1 MKTLIL
7 KNKYQVNAT
16 LVANDFIDHYMS
28 KANGEFVKVYLFL
41 LRHLDD
47 PYSQLTIS
55 AIADSLDNTE
65 KDILRAF
72 RYWESEGLLS
82 LEKDADNQIIGL
94 SLEKTICVPLSHPT
108 PPDTPTTPGPGG
120 GKSFDRLAEEDV
132 SSAVF
137 APEVSVSDAPVSDLA
152 APSTASVFTAPVSD
166 TQFTAASGASAS
178 VAPVQT
184 VQTPVAQ
191 PIPLDSFRAQKE
203 LKSLLFIAEQYLGK
217 TLTKTDMDAI
227 TYFYDT
233 LGMSADLIEYLIE
246 SCVENGHKSI
256 RYIQKVALSWFDDG
270 VRTVAEAR
278 QRSVNYNKNCYAVMN
293 AFGLKNRAPGEAE
306 LAYIK
311 KWSEEFGFTLDI
323 ILEACNRTISAT
335 HQPSF
340 EYTDSILQKW
350 RSRQVRKIQD
360 IAALDAAFQKERSR
374 SAAVSRVKP
383 AARNLNNFDR
393 RSYDM
398 DSLEERLLNSN

>member
-55 AIADSLDNTE
+55 TIADSLDNTE

-82 LEKDADNQIIGL
+82 LEKDADDQIIGL

-120 GKSFDRLAEEDV
+120 GKSLEALPGEEISSAASFMPDV
-132 SSAVF
+132 SA
-137 APEVSVSDAPVSDLA
+137 SDAPISDMA
-152 APSTASVFTAPVSD
+152 APSAAVSAAP
-166 TQFTAASGASAS
+166 
-178 VAPVQT
+178 

>member
-55 AIADSLDNTE
+55 TIADSLDNTE

-82 LEKDADNQIIGL
+82 LEKDADDQIIGL

-120 GKSFDRLAEEDV
+120 GKSLEALPGEEISSAASFMPDV
-132 SSAVF
+132 SA
-137 APEVSVSDAPVSDLA
+137 SDAPISDMA
-152 APSTASVFTAPVSD
+152 APSAAVS
-166 TQFTAASGASAS
+166 A
-178 VAPVQT
+178 VP

>member
-1 MKTLIL
+1 MKTLLL

-82 LEKDADNQIIGL
+82 LEKDADDQIIGL

-120 GKSFDRLAEEDV
+120 GKSLEALPGEEISSAAAFMPDV
-132 SSAVF
+132 SA
-137 APEVSVSDAPVSDLA
+137 SDAPISDMA
-152 APSTASVFTAPVSD
+152 APSAAVSAAP
-166 TQFTAASGASAS
+166 
-178 VAPVQT
+178 

>member
-1 MKTLIL
+1 MQTTRSS
-7 KNKYQVNAT
+7 V
-16 LVANDFIDHYMS
+16 
-28 KANGEFVKVYLFL
+28 FL
-41 LRHLDD
+41 LR
-47 PYSQLTIS
+47 
-55 AIADSLDNTE
+55 
-65 KDILRAF
+65 R
-72 RYWESEGLLS
+72 R
-82 LEKDADNQIIGL
+82 
-94 SLEKTICVPLSHPT
+94 ICVPLSHPT

-120 GKSFDRLAEEDV
+120 GKSLESLPGEEISSAAAFMPDV
-132 SSAVF
+132 SA
-137 APEVSVSDAPVSDLA
+137 SDAPISDMA
-152 APSTASVFTAPVSD
+152 APSAAVSAAP
-166 TQFTAASGASAS
+166 
-178 VAPVQT
+178 

-293 AFGLKNRAPGEAE
+293 AFGLEEPCSGRSGTCLYQEVVRRIRFHTRHYSGSLQSYDLCDTSAEFRVYRLDPAEMAQPAGEEDPGHRSSGCC
-306 LAYIK
+306 IP
-311 KWSEEFGFTLDI
+311 G
-323 ILEACNRTISAT
+323 RT
-335 HQPSF
+335 QPKRRCF
-340 EYTDSILQKW
+340 P
-350 RSRQVRKIQD
+350 
-360 IAALDAAFQKERSR
+360 
-374 SAAVSRVKP
+374 RVKP

>member
-55 AIADSLDNTE
+55 TIADSLDNTE

-82 LEKDADNQIIGL
+82 LEKDADDQIIGL

-120 GKSFDRLAEEDV
+120 GKSLEALPGEEISSAASFMPDV
-132 SSAVF
+132 SA
-137 APEVSVSDAPVSDLA
+137 SDAPISDMA
-152 APSTASVFTAPVSD
+152 APSAAVSVVP
-166 TQFTAASGASAS
+166 
-178 VAPVQT
+178 

>member
-47 PYSQLTIS
+47 PYSQLTIP

-82 LEKDADNQIIGL
+82 LEKDADDQIIGL

-120 GKSFDRLAEEDV
+120 GKSLEGLPGEEISSAAAFMPDV
-132 SSAVF
+132 SA
-137 APEVSVSDAPVSDLA
+137 SDAPISDMA
-152 APSTASVFTAPVSD
+152 APSAAVSAAP
-166 TQFTAASGASAS
+166 
-178 VAPVQT
+178 

>member
-82 LEKDADNQIIGL
+82 LEKDADDQIIGL

-120 GKSFDRLAEEDV
+120 EKSLESLPGEEISSAAAFMPDV
-132 SSAVF
+132 SA
-137 APEVSVSDAPVSDLA
+137 SDAPISDMA
-152 APSTASVFTAPVSD
+152 APSAAVSAAP
-166 TQFTAASGASAS
+166 
-178 VAPVQT
+178 

-233 LGMSADLIEYLIE
+233 LGLSADLIEYLIE

>member
-55 AIADSLDNTE
+55 TIADSLDNTE

-82 LEKDADNQIIGL
+82 LEKDADDQIIGL

-120 GKSFDRLAEEDV
+120 GKSLEALPGEEISSAAAFMPDV
-132 SSAVF
+132 SA
-137 APEVSVSDAPVSDLA
+137 SDAPISDMA
-152 APSTASVFTAPVSD
+152 APSVAVSAAP
-166 TQFTAASGASAS
+166 
-178 VAPVQT
+178 

>member
-1 MKTLIL
+1 MKPLIL

-82 LEKDADNQIIGL
+82 LEKDADDQIIGL

-108 PPDTPTTPGPGG
+108 PPDTPTTPGPEG
-120 GKSFDRLAEEDV
+120 GKSLEALPGEEISSAASFMPDV
-132 SSAVF
+132 SA
-137 APEVSVSDAPVSDLA
+137 SDAPISDMA
-152 APSTASVFTAPVSD
+152 APSAAVSAAP
-166 TQFTAASGASAS
+166 
-178 VAPVQT
+178 

>member
-82 LEKDADNQIIGL
+82 LEKDADDQIIGL

-120 GKSFDRLAEEDV
+120 GKSLESLPGEEISSAAAFMPDV
-132 SSAVF
+132 SA
-137 APEVSVSDAPVSDLA
+137 SDAPISDMA
-152 APSTASVFTAPVSD
+152 APSAAVSAAP
-166 TQFTAASGASAS
+166 
-178 VAPVQT
+178 

-233 LGMSADLIEYLIE
+233 LGLSADLIEYLIE

-306 LAYIK
+306 LAI
-311 KWSEEFGFTLDI
+311 
-323 ILEACNRTISAT
+323 
-335 HQPSF
+335 
-340 EYTDSILQKW
+340 
-350 RSRQVRKIQD
+350 
-360 IAALDAAFQKERSR
+360 SR
-374 SAAVSRVKP
+374 SGPKNSVSHSTLFWKPAIVRSLRHISRVSSIQTRSCRNGV
-383 AARNLNNFDR
+383 AAGEEDPGHRSSGCCIPERTQPKR
-393 RSYDM
+393 RCFPCKTGSAE
-398 DSLEERLLNSN
+398 SEQL

>member
-1 MKTLIL
+1 MKPLIL

-82 LEKDADNQIIGL
+82 LEKDADDQIIGL

-120 GKSFDRLAEEDV
+120 GKSLEALPGEEISSAASFMPDV
-132 SSAVF
+132 SA
-137 APEVSVSDAPVSDLA
+137 SDAPISDMA
-152 APSTASVFTAPVSD
+152 APSAAVSAVPVH
-166 TQFTAASGASAS
+166 
-178 VAPVQT
+178 
-184 VQTPVAQ
+184 TPVAQ

>member
-55 AIADSLDNTE
+55 TIADSLDNTE

-82 LEKDADNQIIGL
+82 LEKDADDQIIGL

-120 GKSFDRLAEEDV
+120 GKSLEALPGEEISSAASFMPDV
-132 SSAVF
+132 SA
-137 APEVSVSDAPVSDLA
+137 SDAPISDMA
-152 APSTASVFTAPVSD
+152 APSAAVS
-166 TQFTAASGASAS
+166 A
-178 VAPVQT
+178 VP

-311 KWSEEFGFTLDI
+311 KWSEEFGFTLDM

>member
-1 MKTLIL
+1 MKPLIL

-82 LEKDADNQIIGL
+82 LEKDADDQIIGL

-120 GKSFDRLAEEDV
+120 GKSLEALPGEEISSAASFMPDV
-132 SSAVF
+132 SA
-137 APEVSVSDAPVSDLA
+137 SDAPISDMA
-152 APSTASVFTAPVSD
+152 APSAAVS
-166 TQFTAASGASAS
+166 A
-178 VAPVQT
+178 VP

-350 RSRQVRKIQD
+350 CGRQVRKIQD

>member
-55 AIADSLDNTE
+55 TIADSLDNTE

-82 LEKDADNQIIGL
+82 LEKDADDQIIGL
-94 SLEKTICVPLSHPT
+94 SLEKTICVPLSHPI
-108 PPDTPTTPGPGG
+108 PPDTPTTPEPGG
-120 GKSFDRLAEEDV
+120 GKSLEALPGEEISSAAAFMPDV
-132 SSAVF
+132 SA
-137 APEVSVSDAPVSDLA
+137 SDAPISDMA
-152 APSTASVFTAPVSD
+152 APSAAVSAAP
-166 TQFTAASGASAS
+166 
-178 VAPVQT
+178 

-374 SAAVSRVKP
+374 SAAVSRVKS

>member
-55 AIADSLDNTE
+55 TIADSLDNTE

-82 LEKDADNQIIGL
+82 LEKDVDDQIIGL

-120 GKSFDRLAEEDV
+120 GKSLEALPGEEISSAASFMPDV
-132 SSAVF
+132 SA
-137 APEVSVSDAPVSDLA
+137 SDAPISDIA
-152 APSTASVFTAPVSD
+152 APSAAVS
-166 TQFTAASGASAS
+166 A
-178 VAPVQT
+178 VP

>member
-16 LVANDFIDHYMS
+16 LVTNDFIDHYMS

-55 AIADSLDNTE
+55 TIADSLDNTE

-82 LEKDADNQIIGL
+82 LEKDADDQIIGL

-120 GKSFDRLAEEDV
+120 GKSLEALPGEEISSAASFMPDV
-132 SSAVF
+132 SA
-137 APEVSVSDAPVSDLA
+137 SDAPISDMA
-152 APSTASVFTAPVSD
+152 APSAAVS
-166 TQFTAASGASAS
+166 A
-178 VAPVQT
+178 VP

>member
-1 MKTLIL
+1 M
-7 KNKYQVNAT
+7 
-16 LVANDFIDHYMS
+16 
-28 KANGEFVKVYLFL
+28 
-41 LRHLDD
+41 
-47 PYSQLTIS
+47 P
-55 AIADSLDNTE
+55 
-65 KDILRAF
+65 
-72 RYWESEGLLS
+72 
-82 LEKDADNQIIGL
+82 
-94 SLEKTICVPLSHPT
+94 
-108 PPDTPTTPGPGG
+108 
-120 GKSFDRLAEEDV
+120 DV
-132 SSAVF
+132 SA
-137 APEVSVSDAPVSDLA
+137 SDAPISDMA
-152 APSTASVFTAPVSD
+152 APSAAVS
-166 TQFTAASGASAS
+166 A
-178 VAPVQT
+178 VP

>member
-55 AIADSLDNTE
+55 TIADSLDNTE

-82 LEKDADNQIIGL
+82 LEKDADDQIIGL
-94 SLEKTICVPLSHPT
+94 SLEKTICVPLSPPT
-108 PPDTPTTPGPGG
+108 PPDTPNTPGPGG
-120 GKSFDRLAEEDV
+120 GKSFDCLPDEEV
-132 SSAVF
+132 STAAAFV
-137 APEVSVSDAPVSDLA
+137 PEISTSEASVSDM
-152 APSTASVFTAPVSD
+152 
-166 TQFTAASGASAS
+166 QFTAVPTAAAPAAS
-178 VAPVQT
+178 VQAAVSK
-184 VQTPVAQ
+184 

-270 VRTVAEAR
+270 VRTVTEAR
-278 QRSVNYNKNCYAVMN
+278 QRSMNYNKNCYAVMN

-311 KWSEEFGFTLDI
+311 KWSEDFGFTLDI

-350 RSRQVRKIQD
+350 HTRQVRKIQD

-383 AARNLNNFDR
+383 ASRNLNNFER

>member
-82 LEKDADNQIIGL
+82 LEKDADDQIIGL

-120 GKSFDRLAEEDV
+120 GKSLEALPDEEISSAAAFMPDV
-132 SSAVF
+132 SA
-137 APEVSVSDAPVSDLA
+137 SDAPISDMA
-152 APSTASVFTAPVSD
+152 APSAAVSA
-166 TQFTAASGASAS
+166 T
-178 VAPVQT
+178 P

-350 RSRQVRKIQD
+350 CSRQVRKIQD

>member
-1 MKTLIL
+1 MKPLIL

-82 LEKDADNQIIGL
+82 LEKDADDQIIGL

-120 GKSFDRLAEEDV
+120 GKSLEALPGEEISSAASFMPDV
-132 SSAVF
+132 SA
-137 APEVSVSDAPVSDLA
+137 SDAPISDMA
-152 APSTASVFTAPVSD
+152 APSAAVS
-166 TQFTAASGASAS
+166 A
-178 VAPVQT
+178 VP

-350 RSRQVRKIQD
+350 CSRQVRKIQD

>member
-47 PYSQLTIS
+47 PYSLLTIS

-82 LEKDADNQIIGL
+82 LEKDADDQIIGL

-137 APEVSVSDAPVSDLA
+137 APEVSVSDAPISDMA
-152 APSTASVFTAPVSD
+152 APSAAVSAAP
-166 TQFTAASGASAS
+166 
-178 VAPVQT
+178 